1 MYKPLHLRL
10 LTITAA
16 CLFSLAIPIPFA
28 QADDVDNLIETIL
41 ETSPATRAKAES
53 YAAETAKP
61 TPTPKN
67 PKKKTSAA
75 PKPSIPVLQI
85 PEEYLLEVS
94 SKFPKNYIGKYVYGP
109 VTMDDFQISNDDD
122 SAFIGFFAKN
132 LRSFYLET
140 RDLPVIIKFSQLR
153 RGSKFIIPKEFPLRI
168 VSGGT
173 FIRYGCHLPFEKFLP
188 SKEYMRQ
195 TKNKTNN

>member
-1 MYKPLHLRL
+1 MR
-10 LTITAA
+10 IIRTAA
-16 CLFSLAIPIPFA
+16 ITIAVVCTVSFLSS
-28 QADDVDNLIETIL
+28 ADEVNDLIETIL

-53 YAAETAKP
+53 YAAETAKR

-85 PEEYLLEVS
+85 PEEDLLEVS

-109 VTMDDFQISNDDD
+109 VTMDDFQTYNDDD

-173 FIRYGCHLPFEKFLP
+173 LIRYGCHLPFEQFLTK
-188 SKEYMRQ
+188 KEYLKENR
-195 TKNKTNN
+195 THK